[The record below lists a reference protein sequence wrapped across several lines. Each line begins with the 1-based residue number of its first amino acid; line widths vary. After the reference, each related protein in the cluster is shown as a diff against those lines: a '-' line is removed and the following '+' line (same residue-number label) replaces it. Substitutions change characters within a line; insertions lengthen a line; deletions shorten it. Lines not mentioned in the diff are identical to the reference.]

1 MHCPAAP
8 VSSKSQNHRL
18 WQSGAFGNKLRA
30 WRTLSEWRQ
39 SGHAGMVALRTL
51 LPWGGG
57 GPCIYDLEPD
67 SVESRYR
74 SLLAEVEAEH
84 VVICEAAPA
93 EVAILQGEFLNR
105 VYDRG
110 DGTFGWDYFYCSR
123 ARMQMRDSLRAE
135 PRVVEGLASRLLI
148 QDAMTP
154 GSWQDFQVLL
164 DRYPD
169 HVLEVSIYD
178 RCLGDVPGRNALV
191 WEVRR
196 Y

>member
-1 MHCPAAP
+1 MTLPSEP
-8 VSSKSQNHRL
+8 ILSKAQNHRL

-30 WRTLSEWRQ
+30 WRSISEWRS
-39 SGHAGMVALRTL
+39 SGHRGKVALRSL

-67 SVESRYR
+67 LVESRYR
-74 SLLAEVEAEH
+74 SLLSEISAEH

-93 EVAILQGEFLNR
+93 EVVILQGEYLNN
-105 VYDRG
+105 VHDKG
-110 DGTFGWDYFYCSR
+110 DGTTSWDYFYYSR
-123 ARMQMRDSLRAE
+123 ARRQMRDALREEHSVIEGLRA
-135 PRVVEGLASRLLI
+135 RLLI
-148 QDAMTP
+148 ERSMTP
-154 GSWQDFQVLL
+154 ASHLDWQILL